1 MDPNFADDEAIEDNS
16 PRRTSTVNP
25 MRRFNAAEV
34 NLFPLYVS
42 PALSRLMK
50 DSETTVRLALAGS
63 LGVFA
68 QAAKRLL
75 DQACLV
81 FRTFLTT

>member
-1 MDPNFADDEAIEDNS
+1 MDPTFANDGPIEDSS
-16 PRRTSTVNP
+16 PRRGSIIDP

-42 PALSRLMK
+42 PVLSRAMK

-75 DQACLV
+75 DQASLL
-81 FRTFLTT
+81 FFFF